1 MENTV
6 YDALA
11 KKLRLTAK
19 ILILSCFTFFL
30 TITAGQA
37 AVTNCYP
44 QDLDYWTGTA
54 NNQGLK
60 AQTSLVHAQGGG
72 SGNRGWMKFDIT
84 AIPPGSTINNV
95 VLKFFIS
102 SQYNPAYQVRK
113 VTADPVTSSGATLY
127 SQIGSGTI
135 YGTFTNVV
143 AGQNSRT
150 LSTQSRTD
158 LQNALGQGWF
168 AVGLYVY
175 SSSGI
180 FYLWADGWNQTNKP
194 YLEIT
199 YTTNFQND
207 IGIDS
212 ISSPVNQSCEGSWP
226 VKIKMFNGGIN
237 LITSATLNW
246 SINGVSQP
254 SVPWTGTLAPGA
266 ITTVTLGNFTFNPGN
281 ITIFAQAAFPNGLT
295 DPFPGNNNKTQI
307 VQIIPKPS
315 IYLQPTNQSTG
326 VGGNATFSLL
336 AAGGNITYQWQ
347 ISINNGQTFANLS
360 NAPPYGNVTTNNLL
374 ITGATQNMNG
384 YKYRCLVTGIC
395 PPSVYSDTVLL
406 SVGPPVKAT
415 AVTGYACPGNI
426 AIVPV
431 TVKNLLNSTGIK
443 LTMLYNQSNIAFVN
457 HFGVHPLLSAG
468 FTVNSASGTVVIEW
482 TSASPVTIS
491 DDTICKLRF
500 MYTNNSTIVFDT
512 LTPGNCLFSG
522 GGGLAFPADY
532 VNGAATNGTPSIT
545 AHPTSILAIAGY
557 PAIFTVSSL
566 GLPYYQWQISINNG
580 VSWLNLS
587 NVYPY
592 QGVNDD
598 TLTILSPTLQ
608 MNNYQYRCELSG
620 CGTTVISNSATLT
633 VIKLVKTWIDTI
645 YTCPCLP
652 PGQEPLIRVN
662 VKVANF
668 DSISSV
674 SLSLVY
680 KAAALEY
687 MGIDSVHPNLVG
699 PVVSNNF
706 LGFPNPFNTFRLAYY
721 NFLGTVAVPDS
732 ARLFQLKF
740 KVKCDTTK
748 LMWETWTPGACQYST
763 ELTTFDAEFVDGWVL
778 NGGPFVL
785 QHPASTTVYAGD
797 TATFTCQGATYGASI
812 SYQWQ
817 ESTDGGTTWNNL
829 SPSATYMG
837 VYTPTLKVKA
847 SLVTMSGY
855 RYRCRI
861 NGLCPFVTTSAATM
875 TVNSPP
881 IYVTI
886 PPINACAGD
895 TVFVPIVVN
904 NFSQVCSFSLKLRF
918 NGSHLTFA
926 GHKQINPNLPGP
938 GGMMV
943 NNSADTVIMSWSSL
957 VSGTL
962 PSYATLVILKF
973 VSNGFFSGSQLLWKT
988 EPAGNCQITNCAAI
1002 TIPSVFNN
1010 STVSVAALPLPYN
1023 VITPQPAG
1031 GHYCQGDMGVQVGLD
1046 NTQFGIVYALY
1057 RDGVVVPGYGGV
1069 AGTGFGVTFNTFGTP
1084 GFYQVLASNP
1094 STGCTRWM
1102 DGFVTVI
1109 ADAPPPQFNITGGGS
1124 YCIGGAGV
1132 MVGLDGSTTNVEYI
1146 LYKDGFPVD
1155 TLSGTGSVLSYGN
1168 QTNAGTYTIVAR
1180 NEWVETCP
1188 TQMSG
1193 TAVVS
1198 ITPYPDAAGPITGNL
1213 TVCQGQTF
1221 TYSITQVPSAT
1232 SYQWTLPTGATGSST
1247 GTSISVTYTTSAV
1260 SGNISVKGINTCGQ
1274 GTPSSIAV
1282 TVNPLPTSGGLIS
1295 GPTTVCQGATGV
1307 IFSITAIPEATSYI
1321 WTLPTGFT
1329 IAANNGN
1336 SITVNVSTFAMSGN
1350 LTVKGNNACG
1360 DGPVSTLAILV
1371 SPLPGNATQIFGNS
1385 TPCQGQ
1391 TVFYSL
1397 QAPANASTYLWS
1409 LPPGASGSST
1419 SNSISVTF
1427 STSAASGTLSVTPQN
1442 SCGNG
1447 GTANLPINVQ
1457 PLPGTPQAIS
1467 GPVSVCKNTS
1477 AVVYTVPAVSNANTY
1492 IWTYPSGISGT
1503 SNTNTITLNFSGTAT
1518 SGNITVKGNNLCGA
1532 GPVSVLPITV
1542 HNQPTV
1548 SQATFPTVCLEGG
1561 PFTLTGGNPAGG
1573 TYSGPGVSN
1582 GILDPTIP
1590 GVGTWTITYTY
1601 TDGNNCTNSATR
1613 PLTINLPPRITGT
1626 VSYDNVGSTLMGNVK
1641 VYLKNT
1647 SNVILDSTLSIVGTG
1662 AYAFRCLASGQY
1674 NMSATT
1680 SRIFPTSSVN
1690 SVDALAIAQH
1700 SVGMITLP
1708 PFNQLA
1714 GDVNNSSSLNAGDA
1728 LLVMRRWVGAIDHFS
1743 IPDWLFSI
1751 SNPTTIAGSDQAVPI
1766 KSLAAGDVNAS
1777 VIPSAAKTEPTV
1789 FVEQSGS
1796 RYVNGNATV
1805 EIPVKA
1811 GQSILTSAISLA
1823 LNYPAGNLVIREVKS
1838 KLQQVVWHATESQ
1851 LRIAWYDL
1859 SPVTFASNE
1868 TMFTLVASIEGDISA
1883 GGRTDIQADAISVVA
1898 DPTARVYEKVR
1909 LVVPSLIYSTDNGIS
1924 SEGFHLG
1931 ANHPNPFSRTT
1942 EIAYQLPEAGDVKLS
1957 LFSLLG
1963 NEIQILV
1970 QDKQQAGVY
1979 KTSFQPGNLAPGMYL
1994 YKLELKGKSQL
2005 YQQTRSMIIR
2015 E

>member
-11 KKLRLTAK
+11 KKFTLVGKTLF
-19 ILILSCFTFFL
+19 LSCLTFFL

-44 QDLDYWTGTA
+44 QDIDYWTGTA
-54 NNQGLK
+54 NNQGVK
-60 AQTSLVHAQGGG
+60 AQTSLVHAQGPNS

-95 VLKFFIS
+95 VLKFYIS
-102 SQYNPAYQVRK
+102 SQYNPTYQIRK
-113 VTADPVTSSGATLY
+113 VTADPVTSSGSTLF

-135 YGTFTNVV
+135 YGTFSNPT
-143 AGQNSRT
+143 AGQNSRQ
-150 LSTQSRTD
+150 LSTQARTD

-168 AVGLYVY
+168 AVGFYCTN
-175 SSSGI
+175 SSGV
-180 FYLWADGWNQTNKP
+180 FYLWADGWNQANKP

-199 YTTNFQND
+199 YTTNFTND

-212 ISSPVNQSCEGSWP
+212 ISSPVNQSCEGQWP
-226 VKIKMFNGGIN
+226 VKIKIFNGGIN

-266 ITTVTLGNFTFNPGN
+266 ITTVTLGNFTFGPGN

-315 IYLQPTNQSTG
+315 IYVQPVNQSTG

-336 AAGGNITYQWQ
+336 ASGGNITYQWQ

-360 NAPPYGNVTTNNLL
+360 NAPPYGNVTTNNLI

-406 SVGPPVKAT
+406 SVGPPVRAT

-426 AIVPV
+426 AVIPI

-443 LTMLYNQSNIAFVN
+443 LTLLYNQSNIAYVN
-457 HFGVHPLLSAG
+457 YFSVHPQLASS
-468 FTVNSASGTVVIEW
+468 FTVNSSSGTVVIEW
-482 TSASPVTIS
+482 ASASPVTIA

-512 LTPGNCLFSG
+512 LVPGNCLFSG

-545 AHPTSILAIAGY
+545 SHPTSILAIAGI
-557 PAIFTVSSL
+557 PAIFAVSSL
-566 GLPYYQWQISINNG
+566 GLPFYQWQISTDNG
-580 VSWLNLS
+580 TFWVNLS
-587 NVYPY
+587 NIFPY
-592 QGVNDD
+592 EGVNDD
-598 TLTILSPTLQ
+598 TLKILSPTLQ
-608 MNNYQYRCELSG
+608 MSDYQYRCELSG
-620 CGTTVISNSATLT
+620 CGTTITSNSATLT

-645 YTCPCLP
+645 YSCPCVSP
-652 PGQEPLIRVN
+652 MQQIVVPI
-662 VKVANF
+662 KVASF
-668 DSISSV
+668 DSISSI
-674 SLSLVY
+674 SHSIVY
-680 KAAALEY
+680 KFNALQY
-687 MGIDSVHPNLVG
+687 VGIQNIHPNLIVSG
-699 PVVSNNF
+699 FVVPNN
-706 LGFPNPFNTFRLAYY
+706 LDGNPYSVFRLAYY
-721 NFLGTVAVPDS
+721 LVQGTVGVPDS
-732 ARLFQLKF
+732 STLYELKF
-740 KVKCDTTK
+740 NVKCDTTK
-748 LMWETWTPGACQYST
+748 IMWETWTPGACQYST
-763 ELTTFDAEFVDGWVL
+763 GLTTFFADFKDGYVL
-778 NGGPFVL
+778 DGGPFIL
-785 QHPASTTVYAGD
+785 QQPSPATVYAGD
-797 TATFTCQGATYGASI
+797 TATFTCLGATYGASI

-817 ESTDGGTTWNNL
+817 ESTDGGNTWNNL
-829 SPSATYMG
+829 VPSATYMG

-847 SLVTMSGY
+847 TLVTMSGY

-861 NGLCPFVTTSAATM
+861 NGLCPFVTTNAVTM

-918 NGSHLTFA
+918 NGSNLTFA

-938 GGMMV
+938 GAMMV
-943 NNSADTVIMSWSSL
+943 NNSADTVIMSWTSL
-957 VSGTL
+957 VPGTL

-973 VSNGFFSGSQLLWKT
+973 ISNGFFSGSQLIWKT
-988 EPAGNCQITNCAAI
+988 TPAGNCQITNCAAI
-1002 TIPSVFNN
+1002 TIASQFNN

-1046 NTQFGIVYALY
+1046 NTQLGIVYALY

-1084 GFYQVLASNP
+1084 GFYQVLATNP
-1094 STGCTRWM
+1094 NTGCTRWM

-1109 ADAPPPQFNITGGGS
+1109 ADSPPPLYTVEGGGA
-1124 YCIGGAGV
+1124 YCIGGAG
-1132 MVGLDGSTTNVEYI
+1132 MPVGLSGSTTNVEYM

-1155 TLSGTGSVLSYGN
+1155 TLSGTGTPLSFGN
-1168 QTNAGTYTIVAR
+1168 QTNAGTYTIIAR

-1188 TQMSG
+1188 TQMTGS
-1193 TAVVS
+1193 AVVS
-1198 ITPYPDAAGPITGNL
+1198 ITPYPDAAGSISGAT
-1213 TVCQGQTF
+1213 TVCQGQTV
-1221 TYSITQVPSAT
+1221 TYSITQVPNST
-1232 SYQWTLPTGATGSST
+1232 SYQWTLPAGATGSST
-1247 GTSISVTYTTSAV
+1247 GTSISVTFTTSAV
-1260 SGNISVKGINTCGQ
+1260 SGSISVKGINSCGQ
-1274 GTPSSIAV
+1274 GTPSNLAL

-1307 IFSITAIPEATSYI
+1307 IYSITAIPEATSYV

-1336 SITVNVSTFAMSGN
+1336 SITVNISTFAMSGN
-1350 LTVKGNNACG
+1350 LTVKGNNDCG
-1360 DGPVSTLAILV
+1360 DGPVSTLAITV
-1371 SPLPGNATQIFGNS
+1371 SPLPGNAVQIFGNN

-1391 TVFYSL
+1391 TVFYSI
-1397 QAPANASTYLWS
+1397 QAPANATTYSWS

-1419 SNSISVTF
+1419 TNSISVTY

-1447 GTANLPINVQ
+1447 GTANLPVNVQ

-1467 GPVSVCKNTS
+1467 GPISVCKNTNG
-1477 AVVYTVPAVSNANTY
+1477 VVYTVPSISNALTY

-1503 SNTNTITLNFSGTAT
+1503 SNSNTITLNFSASAS

-1532 GPVSVLPITV
+1532 GPVTVLPITV
-1542 HNQPTV
+1542 YNQPTV
-1548 SQATFPTVCLEGG
+1548 SQASFPTVCLEGG
-1561 PFTLTGGNPAGG
+1561 PYTLTGGNPAGG

-1613 PLTINLPPRITGT
+1613 SLSINLPPRITGT

-1662 AYAFRCLASGQY
+1662 AYAFRCLANAQY

-1680 SRIFPTSSVN
+1680 TRAFPTSSVN

-1728 LLVMRRWVGAIDHFS
+1728 LLVMRRWVGAVDHFS

-1751 SNPTTIAGSDQAVPI
+1751 PNPTTISGSDQAVPI

-1777 VIPSAAKTEPTV
+1777 VVPSAAKTEPTV
-1789 FVEQSGS
+1789 FIEQRGS
-1796 RYVNGNATV
+1796 RYINGNATV
-1805 EIPVKA
+1805 EIPVKT

-1823 LNYPAGNLVIREVKS
+1823 LNYPAGSLMIREVKS
-1838 KLQQVVWHATESQ
+1838 KLQHFLWNATESQ
-1851 LRIAWYDL
+1851 LRIAWYDIN
-1859 SPVTFASNE
+1859 PAAFAENE
-1868 TMFTLVASIEGDISA
+1868 TVFTLVVSMEGEPGA
-1883 GGRTDIQADAISVVA
+1883 GGRTEIQPDAISVMA
-1898 DPTARVYEKVR
+1898 DPMARVFEKVR
-1909 LVVPSLIYSTDNGIS
+1909 LYVPSIVYGSDNNIS
-1924 SEGFHLG
+1924 SEGFYLG
-1931 ANHPNPFSRTT
+1931 ANHPNPFSSTT

-1963 NEIQILV
+1963 NEIKILV

-1979 KTSFQPGNLAPGMYL
+1979 KTSFQSGNLAPGMYL

-2005 YQQTRSMIIR
+2005 YQQTRSMVIR